1 MKLGKIYSFLNELSP
16 FELQESW
23 DNSGLIVGDKNA
35 DVDKI
40 YISLEPTI
48 DVINNID
55 DGSLLITHHPLIFS
69 PLKRLDFSDVTA
81 RAIKSAVQKNI
92 SIIAMH
98 TNYDKTHLN
107 EYFATEIMG
116 FESITKEDFAIY
128 SNVECSFAQL
138 ANLVKTKLG
147 LKNLNCVE
155 KEGKIKRVAVVTGSG
170 ASFLSKINAD
180 CLITGDVKYHD
191 AIFAMEK
198 NIGVIDATHYASE
211 AVFCDSL
218 AKNLKILPIKAI
230 ITNSKN
236 PLKNF

>member
-1 MKLGKIYSFLNELSP
+1 MKLGEIYSFLNELSP
-16 FELQESW
+16 FELAESW
-23 DNSGLIVGDKNA
+23 DNSGLIVGDMDAK
-35 DVDKI
+35 VQKI
-40 YISLEPTI
+40 YLSLEPTLEVLGGM
-48 DVINNID
+48 DE
-55 DGSLLITHHPLIFS
+55 GALLIAHHPLIFS
-69 PLKRLDFSDVTA
+69 PLKRLDFTDVTA
-81 RAIKSAVQKNI
+81 QALRLAVQKNI

-116 FESITKEDFAIY
+116 FESITKEDFVIY
-128 SNVECSFAQL
+128 FNIECSFTQL
-138 ANLVKTKLG
+138 VSLVKTKLG

-170 ASFLSKINAD
+170 ASFLPKIKAD

-198 NIGVIDATHYASE
+198 NIGVIDATHYATE
-211 AVFCDSL
+211 AVFAASIYE
-218 AKNLKILPIKAI
+218 NLKFLPIKVI

>member
-1 MKLGKIYSFLNELSP
+1 MKLGEIYSFLDELSP
-16 FELQESW
+16 FELQEGW
-23 DNSGLIVGDKNA
+23 DNSGLMVGDKNA
-35 DVDKI
+35 DIETI

-48 DVINNID
+48 DVISGMD
-55 DGSLLITHHPLIFS
+55 GGSLLITHHPLIFS
-69 PLKRLDFSDVTA
+69 PLKRLDFSDITA
-81 RAIKSAVQKNI
+81 CAVRTAIQKNV

-107 EYFATEIMG
+107 EYFATKIMG
-116 FESITKEDFAIY
+116 FESVSKEDFVIY
-128 SNVECSFAQL
+128 ADVDCSFGEL
-138 ANLVKTKLG
+138 ASLVKTKVG
-147 LKNLNCVE
+147 LQNLNCVE

-170 ASFLSKINAD
+170 ASFLPKIKAD

-218 AKNLKILPIKAI
+218 AENLKILPIKAI